1 MKLDTGSRLTCRGDS
16 KCTIDCPMGG
26 CTAEC
31 GGSAACTVK
40 CGGATA
46 CKMECNGTRMQ
57 DCPSGMT
64 CNGVCAG
71 GQGGGDAG
79 PPRDMGR

>member
-1 MKLDTGSRLTCRGDS
+1 
-16 KCTIDCPMGG
+16 
-26 CTAEC
+26 
-31 GGSAACTVK
+31 VK
-40 CGGATA
+40 CGGTTA

-57 DCPSGMT
+57 DCPAGMT
-64 CNGVCAG
+64 CNGACPG